1 MPIFCSTIIPT
12 VGRDTLNRAVSSVL
26 GQGFDAEDHEVVVVN
41 DSGQSLAPAPW
52 HSDRR
57 VKILNTQQRE
67 RSFAR
72 NTGAAVACG
81 RYFHFLDDDD
91 WLAPGALQHFW
102 IRSKA
107 TAAAWLYGG
116 SQLITEEGEPLIQ
129 LHHRLNGNIFLNVMA
144 GEWIPLQASLIKA
157 SAFTAVGGFNP
168 LLAGPED
175 TDLLRRVCLLEDVG
189 EVDAVV
195 AYIVRGQMDTT
206 TDYQHHPALSRW
218 AREEILDNE
227 GGFARMA
234 ETARSAY
241 WRGRLVRIYLT
252 SVLWNL
258 RRGNIFSASQR
269 ASQSA
274 HAMLFA
280 GRQLLAPCFWR
291 AVSGPYESDTFR
303 RGFAATV
310 SQP

>member
-1 MPIFCSTIIPT
+1 
-12 VGRDTLNRAVSSVL
+12 VGRDTLTRAVQSVL
-26 GQGFDAEDHEVVVVN
+26 GQSFAAEDHEVIVVN
-41 DSGQSLAPAPW
+41 DSGRPLVAASWQ
-52 HSDRR
+52 SDRR
-57 VKILNTQQRE
+57 VKVLNTQQRE

-72 NTGAAVACG
+72 NTGAAIACG

-91 WLAPGALQHFW
+91 WLAPDALQHFW
-102 IRSKA
+102 VRSQ
-107 TAAAWLYGG
+107 TTPAAWLYGG
-116 SQLITEEGEPLIQ
+116 SQLITEEGEALIQ

-157 SAFTAVGGFNP
+157 SAFMAVGGFNP

-175 TDLLRRVCLLEDVG
+175 TDLLRRICLFEDVG
-189 EVDAVV
+189 EVEAVV

-218 AREEILDNE
+218 AREEILNRQ

-234 ETARSAY
+234 ETAGTAY
-241 WRGRLVRIYLT
+241 WHGRLVRIYLT

-258 RRGNIFSASQR
+258 RRGNIFSAGERTWQ
-269 ASQSA
+269 AA
-274 HAMLFA
+274 TAMVLA
-280 GRQLLAPCFWR
+280 GRQMLAPCFWH

-303 RGFAATV
+303 RGFAATAN
-310 SQP
+310 QP